1 MNTFGLAASL
11 VLAIIFITFLAK
23 HSFVNSK
30 DNQVETQE
38 NGDNE

>member
-1 MNTFGLAASL
+1 MNTFGLATSL
-11 VLAIIFITFLAK
+11 VLAIIFIVFLAK

-30 DNQVETQE
+30 NNQVETQE